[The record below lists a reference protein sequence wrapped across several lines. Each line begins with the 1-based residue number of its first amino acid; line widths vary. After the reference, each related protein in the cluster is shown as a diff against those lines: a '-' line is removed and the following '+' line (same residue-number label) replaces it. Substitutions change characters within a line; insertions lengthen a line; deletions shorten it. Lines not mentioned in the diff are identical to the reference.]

1 MGHKRSALFCRREGE
16 AAGEGSGGGIFKEG
30 HMVRRQRRDPEGVGL
45 DGGKDAGRMLFLIKT

>member
-1 MGHKRSALFCRREGE
+1 MGHKRRSALFCRREGE

-45 DGGKDAGRMLFLIKT
+45 DGGRMQGGCCS